1 MNQRTNNPYEPPRH
15 SAGSGGTGG
24 GVGQFILGFILACLG
39 LYFFF
44 NSVYVT
50 SEGGGII
57 GRGMRRAFG
66 GGGGG
71 GGGGGHWGR
80 TTSMG
85 IIFIPLFVGLI
96 MLFNNARRMA
106 GWIVMLI
113 GLAILVIEILSML
126 TFEFKFKTSD
136 LIIMM
141 VLTAAGL
148 GFMLNSYR
156 DFTKTY
162 ANPPDQA
169 QQNPPQP
176 GDFPRRGTGG

>member
-1 MNQRTNNPYEPPRH
+1 MNQTHNNNP
-15 SAGSGGTGG
+15 GSGGTSG

-44 NSVYVT
+44 NSVDVE
-50 SEGGGII
+50 SNRGGGIL
-57 GRGMRRAFG
+57 GRGLGGALGGRG
-66 GGGGG
+66 GGGV
-71 GGGGGHWGR
+71 GR

-85 IIFIPLFVGLI
+85 IIFVPMFIGLI
-96 MLFNNARRMA
+96 MLFNNARKMT
-106 GWIVMLI
+106 GWIILLI

-126 TFEFKFKTSD
+126 IFTYEFKLTD

-169 QQNPPQP
+169 QQNNPQNP